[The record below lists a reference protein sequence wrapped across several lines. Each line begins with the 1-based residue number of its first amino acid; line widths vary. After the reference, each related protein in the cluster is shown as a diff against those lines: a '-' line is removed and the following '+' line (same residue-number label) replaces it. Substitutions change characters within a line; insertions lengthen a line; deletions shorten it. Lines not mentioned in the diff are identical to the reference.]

1 MPLVKGKVYN
11 VEEVLALLNDL
22 ESDDNVHIS
31 SEGESDEG
39 ENILDTEQ
47 ENPQQEVSPEDEQ
60 YNVNLLSSSQHL
72 LSLQGVTNISNIDAI
87 STCTAVRAF
96 SLPPPNVSDSNEDLF
111 TDVVTDDVPSQSYL
125 TSNNIDFCISEG
137 HTRSG
142 KLFYGEPSQ
151 TAVTTRS
158 MCTSTP
164 KRAKTRGGRRGQGG
178 LRTRGSAKHSI
189 PIKSRPSHKK
199 SATSNYTDLCRD
211 HRRFPFSG
219 KSKVCCNPTD
229 PSSPLS
235 VLKTFL
241 TDELMDNITA
251 HTIMLNFF
259 SVILILLSV

>member
-1 MPLVKGKVYN
+1 MLLILV
-11 VEEVLALLNDL
+11 
-22 ESDDNVHIS
+22 
-31 SEGESDEG
+31 
-39 ENILDTEQ
+39 T
-47 ENPQQEVSPEDEQ
+47 
-60 YNVNLLSSSQHL
+60 
-72 LSLQGVTNISNIDAI
+72 DAI

-96 SLPPPNVSDSNEDLF
+96 SLPPPNVSDSNEELSTDVVIDDDVPSQHLEGASTIIADATISTCTAGRAFTLLPPHISDGNVDLF
-111 TDVVTDDVPSQSYL
+111 TDVVNDDVPSQSYL

-142 KLFYGEPSQ
+142 KLFYGEPSR
-151 TAVTTRS
+151 TVVTTQS

-164 KRAKTRGGRRGQGG
+164 KGAKTRGGRRGQGG
-178 LRTRGSAKHSI
+178 LCTRGSAKRSI
-189 PIKSRPSHKK
+189 LIRSGPAHNK
-199 SATSNYTDLCRD
+199 SATSNYTDFCRD

-251 HTIMLNFF
+251 HTNNYAEF
-259 SVILILLSV
+259 LLHDPHIIERIKGMKRSIFQLWKHTNRDEIWL